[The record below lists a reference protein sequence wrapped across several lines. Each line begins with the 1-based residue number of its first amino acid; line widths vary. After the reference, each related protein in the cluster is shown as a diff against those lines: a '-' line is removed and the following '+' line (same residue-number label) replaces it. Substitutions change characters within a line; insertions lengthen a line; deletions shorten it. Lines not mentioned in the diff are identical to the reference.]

1 MARRTSF
8 LALVAALTLLGPTAA
23 TAGPRVPTWAT
34 RGSRTTGPLPAA
46 PAPGPGPGFSISHGD
61 GNDTGGP
68 LDLRSMKISRG
79 RTKDTI
85 SLTAIRP
92 VSNAD
97 IDPNDGGNFAVLI
110 DVNDNRKFD
119 YGQYVYF
126 YAGKLRGVLVNL
138 ATSNVVDRTAPT
150 ARVSATTFR
159 TVIQRTKIHSP
170 GTYRFA
176 VFSYFDAAPCSRRD
190 PCSDSIPDTFPLIP
204 LDHKAPSVNVTNL
217 DAYASDASATLTTPV
232 DFTFSD
238 DTFGTGVKTW
248 LVQRRE
254 VGASTPWEDVKTGQ
268 IQNPTVNVPGD
279 EGVTYQVRVVVVDK
293 QKNKKISK
301 IERTTFALDDRN
313 AAVTYGGATTQGS
326 PAGSFLTT
334 TTSVATA
341 GTVTFAFSGTSSFCV
356 VGGPVST
363 GQTADVTAT
372 LDGNPVSVNLE
383 TDATGARARVTC
395 MSGLTIDPHTLVLT
409 VTSAESYVIDGFY
422 V

>member
-1 MARRTSF
+1 MARRTSVV
-8 LALVAALTLLGPTAA
+8 ALVAALSLLGPTAA
-23 TAGPRVPTWAT
+23 TAGPRVPAWAT
-34 RGSRTTGPLPAA
+34 RGSRTGGPAPAA
-46 PAPGPGPGFSISHGD
+46 TAPGPGFSISRGD
-61 GNDTGGP
+61 GNDTAGP

-85 SLTAIRP
+85 SLTAVRP
-92 VSNAD
+92 VLNAD
-97 IDPNDGGNFAVLI
+97 IDPNDAGNFAVLI

-138 ATSNVVDRTAPT
+138 ATNNVVDRTAPT
-150 ARVSATTFR
+150 SRVNATTFR

-170 GTYRFA
+170 GTYRSA

-204 LDHKAPSVNVTNL
+204 LDHKAPSVDVTNL
-217 DAYASDASATLTTPV
+217 DAYANDASATLTTPV

-238 DTFGTGVKTW
+238 DKFGTEVKTW

-254 VGASTPWEDVKTGQ
+254 VGASTPWEGVKSGQ

-279 EGVTYQVRVVVVDK
+279 EGATYLVRVVVVDK
-293 QKNKKISK
+293 QKNKKVSK
-301 IERTTFALDDRN
+301 SERTTFAMDDRN

-326 PAGSFLTT
+326 PAGSFLST
-334 TTSVATA
+334 TTSVATG
-341 GTVTFAFSGTSSFCV
+341 GTTTFAFSGTSSFCV

-372 LDGNPVSVNLE
+372 LDGSPTSIGSE
-383 TDATGARARVTC
+383 TDATAARARISCLT
-395 MSGLTIDPHTLVLT
+395 GLTVDAHTLVLT